1 MWSNKPWISVPGGWM
16 QVGYRRMDI
25 WPSLYSAVGAGQ
37 PWTQGEPRLLYDS
50 MSEGTWRQTRLCVV
64 IHRHVIGLQMRAER
78 GHNALQQ
85 CFHQDCVSLVMWK
98 G

>member
-1 MWSNKPWISVPGGWM
+1 MWSNKLWISVPGGWM

-78 GHNALQQ
+78 GHNA
-85 CFHQDCVSLVMWK
+85 
-98 G
+98 